1 MACAIRYWIFA
12 GFVSTFLR
20 FMSVRLCAWFSIR
33 AQSQRTLNFRTGNLI
48 VPNNNTLELSYASS
62 EIAFA

>member
-1 MACAIRYWIFA
+1 MACAIKHWIFA

-20 FMSVRLCAWFSIR
+20 FISVRLCAWFSIH
-33 AQSQRTLNFRTGNLI
+33 AQSQRTLNLRTGILT
-48 VPNNNTLELSYASS
+48 VPNNALGLVYASS

>member
-1 MACAIRYWIFA
+1 MVCAIRYWIFA

-20 FMSVRLCAWFSIR
+20 FMSVRLCAWFSIH
-33 AQSQRTLNFRTGNLI
+33 AQSQRTLKLRTGNLA
-48 VPNNNTLELSYASS
+48 VPNNTLGLVYARS